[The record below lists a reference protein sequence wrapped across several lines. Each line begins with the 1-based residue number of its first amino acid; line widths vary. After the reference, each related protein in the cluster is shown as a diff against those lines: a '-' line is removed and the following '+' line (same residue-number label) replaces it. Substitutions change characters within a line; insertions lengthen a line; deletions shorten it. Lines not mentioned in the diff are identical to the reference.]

1 MKNILRFLGPRI
13 DGGVVELAGFVI
25 LKGLPA
31 VIAAICISICISIS
45 ILLLVLYIGLPYVSR
60 SAQTIGPQPSAVG
73 ADVCA
78 PQMLKRHHDL
88 TFEDDPESRPIIITA
103 LAAHPSGGT
112 SSPRRWPVQKIEAS
126 GLAKK
131 GYLSP
136 LPQNPCFPR
145 AAWRGLIG

>member
-60 SAQTIGPQPSAVG
+60 SAQKIGPQP
-73 ADVCA
+73 
-78 PQMLKRHHDL
+78 
-88 TFEDDPESRPIIITA
+88 
-103 LAAHPSGGT
+103 
-112 SSPRRWPVQKIEAS
+112 
-126 GLAKK
+126 
-131 GYLSP
+131 
-136 LPQNPCFPR
+136 
-145 AAWRGLIG
+145 